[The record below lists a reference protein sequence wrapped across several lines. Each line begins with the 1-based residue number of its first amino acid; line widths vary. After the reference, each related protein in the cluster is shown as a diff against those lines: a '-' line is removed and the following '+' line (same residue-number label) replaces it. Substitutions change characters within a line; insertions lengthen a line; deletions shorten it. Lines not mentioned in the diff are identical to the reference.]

1 MNVLLAENIF
11 WTFYHPKPQ
20 LLQLSASST
29 VMIWRKKRIINS
41 FWMNNFKKNQ
51 ILKQVFTKRQTLN
64 QEFLNMSDFQST
76 LNNSSFLESE
86 FIQHVKFWNIFLT
99 QVRFWSEKLTIFLQR
114 LRLLKKHKKLLVKVW
129 IDFHIASELESRCL
143 QRISFRWKK
152 CC

>member
-1 MNVLLAENIF
+1 MNVLLAENHF
-11 WTFYHPKPQ
+11 WNFLSPKTPT
-20 LLQLSASST
+20 SADICFLKNHD
-29 VMIWRKKRIINS
+29 MEKKWIKSS
-41 FWMNNFKKNQ
+41 FWMKNFEENQ
-51 ILKQVFTKRQTLN
+51 ILKQVFTTRQTLN
-64 QEFLNMSDFQST
+64 QEFINMSDFQST

-143 QRISFRWKK
+143 QRINLRWKK